1 MTTMPMLKTSWNV
14 TIDFE
19 ENPDSTIATATLTAP
34 TGRELKGTG
43 RARRNPGDRPVAR
56 IGEEVAC
63 ARALSQ
69 LTHSLLD
76 YAATEIEMNVRRGD
90 PVP

>member
-1 MTTMPMLKTSWNV
+1 MSTAMMTARWS
-14 TIDFE
+14 IDIQFQE
-19 ENPDSTIATATLTAP
+19 DPDHTIATASARMP
-34 TGRELKGTG
+34 NGREIHGTG
-43 RARRNPGDRPVAR
+43 RARRNPADRPVAR

-69 LTHSLLD
+69 LTHAMLD
-76 YAATEIEMNVRRGD
+76 YAADEIEVNVRRGD